1 MFQSLPVT
9 VKKEEVLAHSHKGFG
24 QYKSQLVKKDVY
36 SEAVGGGEAC
46 S

>member
-1 MFQSLPVT
+1 MKRGTGSL
-9 VKKEEVLAHSHKGFG
+9 LHKGFG
-24 QYKSQLVKKDVY
+24 QYKSELVKKDMY